1 MYKIEKIED
10 KIYDITLTR
19 GDTLFLEFPLYDEDD
34 NPYDPVEGEKLRFAL
49 KKKHKD
55 ENPLVLIDIP
65 IDTCLLEIKPEH
77 TKPLNFGNYVYDVEF
92 TDLYGHVST
101 IIKGVFTVD
110 TEVY

>member
-19 GDTLFLEFPLYDEDD
+19 GDTLFLEYPLYDEDD
-34 NPYDPVEGEKLRFAL
+34 NPYTPEEGDSIRFAM
-49 KKKHKD
+49 KKKYKD
-55 ENPLVLIDIP
+55 EEPLVVVDIP

-77 TKPLNFGNYVYDVEF
+77 TKPLNFGDYVYDVEL
-92 TDLYGHVST
+92 TDKYGHVST
-101 IIKGVFTVD
+101 FSKGKFTVD